1 MWWCGVAWRGV
12 LWLCFM
18 VPFGTDWKSS
28 FKIERSSK
36 VWSVLHKQG
45 PACSAVPDSKMILR
59 PVLLFRPGVQG
70 SHKQHIRHLWGC
82 LVGRLSRSV
91 WCTQP
96 LSCRFEVS
104 VVSTLLMPLGCVV

>member
-59 PVLLFRPGVQG
+59 PAGPGHPRTKAV
-70 SHKQHIRHLWGC
+70 
-82 LVGRLSRSV
+82 VGR
-91 WCTQP
+91 CA
-96 LSCRFEVS
+96 
-104 VVSTLLMPLGCVV
+104 LGAFACCLKGRC